1 MTALASREQ
10 TVDLGAPRRGPG
22 HVLLPLAVAVLAA
35 AGAVLVYRLFVRTSL
50 GQAVDNAALRSG
62 VHHPKMDQLLGR
74 ALNGTTLASVVLVCV
89 VAAAI
94 GILRKRIDL
103 AVGAAFLVLGANGSV
118 EVLKSHLVR
127 PDLDHFPGPNSFP
140 SGHTAAAASVVYALV
155 LVLPRAVRGMVALIG
170 FGYVTVIAIATVW
183 AEWHR
188 PSDTMA
194 AMLIVLA
201 WGAVAVFGTRVARG
215 RTRAPG
221 ARPSDV
227 TQWPLLAAFAVT
239 ATAGVLG
246 LLAVAFS
253 ERFHPG
259 LVSGRVAFLAGSAVM
274 AAAAA
279 GSFVFWVRLTSGP
292 RRRPI
297 PPAPAPVEESSD

>member
-1 MTALASREQ
+1 MTAVASREQ
-10 TVDLGAPRRGPG
+10 TVDLSAPRRGPG
-22 HVLLPLAVAVLAA
+22 HVLLPLAVAMLAT

-62 VHHPKMDQLLGR
+62 VHHPKMDQVLGR
-74 ALNGTTLASVVLVCV
+74 ALNGTTLASVVLVCL

-94 GILRKRIDL
+94 GMLRKRLDL
-103 AVGAAFLVLGANGSV
+103 AIGAAFLVLGANGSV
-118 EVLKSHLVR
+118 ELLKNHLTR

-140 SGHTAAAASVVYALV
+140 SGHTAAAASVIYALV
-155 LVLPRAVRGMVALIG
+155 LVLPRAVRGTIALIG
-170 FGYVTVIAIATVW
+170 FIYVTVIAIATVW

-188 PSDTMA
+188 PSDTIA
-194 AMLIVLA
+194 AMLVVLA
-201 WGAVAVFGTRVARG
+201 WGGIAVFGIRVLRL
-215 RTRAPG
+215 RRPEPG
-221 ARPSDV
+221 EHPSRLA
-227 TQWPLLAAFAVT
+227 QWPLLAAFAVT

-259 LVSGRVAFLAGSAVM
+259 LVSGRAAFLAGSAVM

-292 RRRPI
+292 RRRSVPA
-297 PPAPAPVEESSD
+297 APAPLETD

>member
-10 TVDLGAPRRGPG
+10 TADLSAPRRGPG
-22 HVLLPLAVAVLAA
+22 HVLLPLAVAILAA
-35 AGAVLVYRLFVRTSL
+35 AGAVATYRLFVRTSL

-62 VHHPKMDQLLGR
+62 VHHPRLDEVLGR

-94 GILRKRIDL
+94 GMLRKRIDL
-103 AVGAAFLVLGANGSV
+103 AVGAAFLVLGSNGSV
-118 EVLKSHLVR
+118 ELLKNHLTR

-155 LVLPRAVRGMVALIG
+155 LVLPHAVRGTVALVG
-170 FGYVTVIAIATVW
+170 FVYVTVIAIATVW

-188 PSDTMA
+188 PSDTIA
-194 AMLIVLA
+194 AMLVVLA
-201 WGAVAVFGTRVARG
+201 WGAVAVLGIRIGRLRRPPSTERPTRLAM
-215 RTRAPG
+215 
-221 ARPSDV
+221 
-227 TQWPLLAAFAVT
+227 WPLLAAFAVT

-246 LLAVAFS
+246 MLAVAFS

-259 LVSGRVAFLAGSAVM
+259 LVSGRIAFLAGAAVM

-292 RRRPI
+292 RRRAVAPI
-297 PPAPAPVEESSD
+297 PVEADPES